1 MAKQDVLERI
11 LLAEESNAMELDL
24 GFQRLQSLP
33 GEISELTNLQSL
45 DVRGNRLRE
54 LPQWL
59 GRMTNLQSLH
69 VSSNKLADLPEWLE
83 RMAKLQSL
91 DVSNNKLGELPEW
104 LGRMSNLRS
113 LHVSSNQLGELP
125 EWLGR
130 MSNLH
135 SLAVRSNQLGELPEW
150 LGRMSNLQSLD
161 VSGNQL
167 GELPD
172 WLGRMSNLQSLLADN
187 NKIEGLPSSMGRFVR
202 LTTLRIDTNPLS
214 RLPPGVAK
222 TDSEILAYLRRL
234 AKEGERLWTSK
245 MLLVGQGGVGKT
257 SVLRSLL
264 GESFDFKEETTR
276 GIDVRELPVEHRA
289 ETDARG
295 GRITMTLNAW
305 DFAGQDIYH
314 ATHQFFLSD
323 RSLFLLVWDARQGY
337 SQGRI
342 PYWLDTITS
351 LAPQSPILIV
361 ATHVDER
368 SPDLPLAELQR
379 DYPRVVGRFSVSNR
393 ERGAPL
399 EQLRAA
405 IADAASGLP
414 LMGREWPK
422 SWTQAADDLGSLG
435 RQWILPS
442 ELAEAFGKR
451 GVEGR
456 DAEQLADSL
465 HELGDILYF
474 RKKHELSDWVI
485 LDPKWVTS
493 YMSRVFESEE
503 VQDLDTTKVER
514 AAVKG
519 PLSAPEILGRYGVFT
534 NEHMK
539 AIWSDLDSAI
549 QDHFLKLME
558 QFDLSYRTLER
569 EDISIVVERL
579 SLDEADYNAKW
590 EAAKTGKE
598 IVMKYYLNATM
609 PAGIPTWFIAR
620 SHRFTT
626 YTHWRLG
633 ALLKDD
639 RENPQHWALLQANPK
654 DECLTLAV
662 RGPAPHAF
670 FGKLRD
676 GLELTLERFPGLVEK
691 IERRVPCL
699 GADGNGCPD
708 GHEFDVSL
716 LERRLERNPPKLEIE
731 CPREMEYLDVLPH
744 VFGLHIST
752 ESAVIDRMEE
762 LLEAQTVEL
771 KDSFQKELAGLREL
785 SQREFLKL
793 YKIIQELEDEAVPN
807 VFLLES
813 DAMDAEIRTLFA
825 ESEPSLGAEIRQ
837 KILGRKMHLQ
847 LYCQA
852 PGDWHPTEDGGRYEV
867 RDVAGW
873 LRKTGPYL
881 AGLMKCFRFAAA
893 LAPSGAA
900 LTGEMEEEFK
910 ARLNFMR
917 ALVKQLP
924 EWEIGAEPP
933 VGEHEKKP
941 RHEHGP
947 ALRALRELL
956 AARDNTDWGGLE
968 RRVTPEGHILW
979 LCPRHLEEYR

>member
-1 MAKQDVLERI
+1 MASQDVLDRI
-11 LLAEESNAMELDL
+11 RRAKETNAAELVLFGEGLD
-24 GFQRLQSLP
+24 SLP
-33 GEISELTNLQSL
+33 EGISELTNLQSL
-45 DVRGNRLRE
+45 DVG
-54 LPQWL
+54 
-59 GRMTNLQSLH
+59 S
-69 VSSNKLADLPEWLE
+69 
-83 RMAKLQSL
+83 
-91 DVSNNKLGELPEW
+91 NKLGELPEW
-104 LGRMSNLRS
+104 LGRLSNLHS
-113 LHVSSNQLGELP
+113 LDVGDNPLGELP

-130 MSNLH
+130 MNDLR
-135 SLAVRSNQLGELPEW
+135 SLAVWGNQLGELPDGLGRLSNLQSLDVSYNQLGELPEW
-150 LGRMSNLQSLD
+150 LGRMSNLQSLF
-161 VSGNQL
+161 
-167 GELPD
+167 
-172 WLGRMSNLQSLLADN
+172 ADG
-187 NKIEGLPSSMGRFVR
+187 NKIESLPTSIGR
-202 LTTLRIDTNPLS
+202 LGKLKSLGIDTNPLS
-214 RLPPGVAK
+214 RLPPGVGK
-222 TDSEILAYLRRL
+222 TDSEILAYLQRL

-276 GIDVRELPVEHRA
+276 GIDVRELPVEHPA

-295 GRITMTLNAW
+295 GRITMALNAW

-342 PYWLDTITS
+342 PYWLDTITN
-351 LAPQSPILIV
+351 LAPESPILIV
-361 ATHVDER
+361 ATHVDQR
-368 SPDLPLAELQR
+368 SPDLPFAELQR
-379 DYPRVVGRFSVSNR
+379 DYPRIVGRFGVSNR

-405 IADAASGLP
+405 IAGAAAGLP

-422 SWTQAADDLGSLG
+422 SWTQAVDDLGSLG

-514 AAVKG
+514 AAIKG
-519 PLSAPEILGRYGVFT
+519 RLSAPEILGRYGVFT
-534 NEHMK
+534 SEHMK
-539 AIWSDLDSAI
+539 AIWSDLDGAI

-639 RENPQHWALLQANPK
+639 RDKPQHWALLQANPK

-676 GLELTLERFPGLVEK
+676 GLDLTLDRFPGLVER
-691 IERRVPCL
+691 IERKVPCL
-699 GADGNGCPD
+699 GAGGDGCPD
-708 GHEFDVSL
+708 RYEFELADLEKRLSL
-716 LERRLERNPPKLEIE
+716 ATPKLNIE
-731 CPREMEYLDVLPH
+731 CPKEIADVGVMAH

-752 ESAVIDRMEE
+752 DSAVIARMEE
-762 LLEAQTVEL
+762 LFSEQTADLKAALRAEL
-771 KDSFQKELAGLREL
+771 DGLREL

-793 YKIIQELEDEAVPN
+793 YKVIQAIDEEAVPN
-807 VFLLES
+807 VFLLEP
-813 DAMDAEIRTLFA
+813 DPEAAAIRTLFA
-825 ESEPSLGAEIRQ
+825 ESAPSLGTELRN
-837 KILGRKMHLQ
+837 KILGRKMCLQ

-852 PGDWHPTEDGGRYEV
+852 PGKWHATEDGGRYPIT
-867 RDVAGW
+867 DPAPW
-873 LRKTGPYL
+873 LRRAGPYL
-881 AGLMKCFRFAAA
+881 GALMKYFRFAAA

-900 LTGEMEEEFK
+900 LMGPLEETFK
-910 ARLNFMR
+910 ERLNFTR
-917 ALVKQLP
+917 ALAKELP
-924 EWEIGAEPP
+924 EWDLGAEPP

-947 ALRALRELL
+947 ALRSLRVFLEEH
-956 AARDNTDWGGLE
+956 DKSDWGG
-968 RRVTPEGHILW
+968 
-979 LCPRHLEEYR
+979 